1 MKIGIIKENKTP
13 PDYRVPLS
21 PGQCV
26 ELEST
31 LGAPVVIEP
40 SPKRCFSDEE
50 YKKRGIALST
60 DLSGCDTLIGVKE
73 VPIDH
78 LIPDKTY
85 LFFSHTIKEQPYNRE
100 LLRNILKHNIRLI
113 DYEVLTDDEG
123 LRLIAF
129 GKFAGMV
136 GAHNAIWTYGQ
147 RTGAFQLPRMN
158 TMKDYA
164 EARAIYQKLE
174 LPAVKIVVTG
184 TGRVGMGAARV
195 LKDMGIEQVEADAF
209 LSTPDF
215 GTAVFTQIDAPD
227 YARRNDGG
235 PFSFPDFF
243 ANPGDYFSEFLPFAR
258 QSDIMINAIY
268 WDPEAPV
275 FFTLD
280 DMRSPGF
287 RIRVISDIT
296 CDIAPESS
304 IPSTL
309 RATTIAEPLFGFDP
323 ATGKES
329 APHQEEVV
337 DVTSID
343 NLPAELPRDASEAFG
358 RMFLDTILHEL
369 TKAPDSPVIQ
379 RATIAANGDLGE
391 HFQYLKSYVK
401 GTTD

>member
-1 MKIGIIKENKTP
+1 MRIGIIKERKVP
-13 PDYRVPLS
+13 PDYRVPLT
-21 PGQCV
+21 PEQCV
-26 ELEST
+26 ELEAT
-31 LGAPVVIEP
+31 LGSAIVIEP
-40 SPKRCFSDEE
+40 SPRRCFSDEE
-50 YKKRGIALST
+50 YQKCGLALST

-100 LLRNILKHNIRLI
+100 LLRTILKHNIQLI
-113 DYEVLTDDEG
+113 DYEVLTDEEG

-136 GAHNAIWTYGQ
+136 GAHNAIWTFGQ
-147 RTGAFQLPRMN
+147 RSGAFHLPRMN
-158 TMKDYA
+158 TMRDYA
-164 EARAIYQKLE
+164 EARATYQKLK

-195 LKDMGIEQVEADAF
+195 LKDMGIEQVEADTF

-235 PFSFPDFF
+235 TFSFPDFF
-243 ANPGDYFSEFLPFAR
+243 ANPGDYFSEFLPFVH
-258 QSDIMINAIY
+258 QSDIMINAVY
-268 WDPEAPV
+268 WDPAAPV

-280 DMRSPGF
+280 DMRSPEF

-309 RATTIAEPLFGFDP
+309 RATTIADPLFGFDP

-329 APHQEEVV
+329 APYQEEVI

-358 RMFLDTILHEL
+358 RMFLDKILPEL
-369 TKAPDSPVIQ
+369 AIAPDSPVIQ
-379 RATIAANGDLGE
+379 RATITANGQLGE
-391 HFQYLKSYVK
+391 HFQYLKSYVS